1 MSVFYHILIA
11 DPISKKGIAE
21 LQASAQ
27 LIVDEKYGLKEDEL
41 ARVIADYD
49 GVIVRSQTK
58 ITRKV
63 IEAGKKLKVIGRAG
77 VGIDNVDVD
86 AATEK
91 GIVVMNTPG
100 GNTIATAEHTFSLLL
115 ALARNVAQA
124 HASMQLGEWK
134 RKNFE
139 GIELYGKILGI
150 IGLGRVGM
158 EVAKRAL
165 AFGMKVKCFDP
176 YLSPTKVKNLQV
188 ELVNSLDELFQDI
201 DFLSLHVPLTQ
212 ETEGIINKDNL
223 KKCKRGIR
231 IINCA
236 RGGLIRI
243 ADLEELLKSG
253 WVAGAALD
261 VYEPE
266 PPPADFPLRGLPNV
280 VLTPHLA
287 ASTIEAQ
294 ENVGTEIAAMVI
306 DVLCHNIIRNAVN
319 VPSVD
324 PKILSILR
332 PYMALGE
339 KLGIFMSQW
348 VVNRIDSLTIYF
360 SGKVNE
366 YDTSPITR
374 AVLKGFLRKVA
385 GKEVNEVNVI
395 FLINTLGIDVKEV
408 KMSSAGEFAE
418 IIGIE
423 AKTDGHTYQA
433 ASTFYGRSHRL
444 VQLNFNP
451 IEASMEGI
459 LLLLE
464 NKDRPGIVG
473 KVGTI
478 LGEHSINI
486 AAMSLARAKA
496 GEKAISILNLD
507 NIPSPDILVKIRNIE
522 DIYNVQLISL

>member
-1 MSVFYHILIA
+1 MSNIYHILIA
-11 DPISKKGIAE
+11 DQISKKGIAE
-21 LQASAQ
+21 LRSVAQ
-27 LIVDEKYGLKEDEL
+27 FKIDEKYGLKENEL
-41 ARVIADYD
+41 SQIIADYD
-49 GVIVRSQTK
+49 AVIVRSQTK

-63 IEAGKKLKVIGRAG
+63 IESGKKLKVIGRAG

-86 AATEK
+86 AATEH

-100 GNTIATAEHTFSLLL
+100 GNTIATAEHTLSLLL
-115 ALARNVAQA
+115 ALARNVPQA
-124 HASMQLGEWK
+124 HVSMQLGEWK

-139 GIELYGKILGI
+139 GIELYGKVLGI
-150 IGLGRVGM
+150 LGLGRVGR

-176 YLSPTKVKNLQV
+176 YLSPTKVKNLQI
-188 ELVNSLDELFQDI
+188 ELVNSLDELFPAI
-201 DFLSLHVPLTQ
+201 DFLSLHAPLTA
-212 ETEGIINKDNL
+212 ETEGIINKENL
-223 KKCKRGIR
+223 KKCKQGIR

-236 RGGLIRI
+236 RGGLICV
-243 ADLEELLKSG
+243 ADLAEFLKSG

-280 VLTPHLA
+280 ILTPHLA
-287 ASTIEAQ
+287 ASTVEAQ
-294 ENVGTEIAAMVI
+294 ENVGTEIAVMI
-306 DVLCHNIIRNAVN
+306 TDVLCHNIIRNAVN
-319 VPSVD
+319 MPSID
-324 PKILSILR
+324 PKVLSILS

-348 VVNRIDSLTIYF
+348 IVDRIDTLNIYY
-360 SGKVNE
+360 SGRANE

-374 AVLKGFLRKVA
+374 AVLKGLLRKVA
-385 GKEVNEVNVI
+385 GKEVNEVNVM
-395 FLINTLGIDVKEV
+395 FLINTLGIEVQEV
-408 KMSSAGEFAE
+408 KMSSGGEFTE

-423 AKTDGHTYQA
+423 AKTDEQTYQA
-433 ASTFYGRSHRL
+433 ASTFYGKSHRL

-478 LGEHSINI
+478 LGEHNINI

-496 GEKAISILNLD
+496 KEKAISILNLD
-507 NIPSPDILVKIRNIE
+507 NVPPSEVLEQIRKVE
-522 DIYNVQLISL
+522 DIYNVRLISV

>member
-1 MSVFYHILIA
+1 MTIPYHILIA
-11 DPISKKGIAE
+11 DPISKKGILE
-21 LQASAQ
+21 LEASGQ
-27 LIVDEKYGLKEDEL
+27 IRIDEKYGLKEPDLLSIISE
-41 ARVIADYD
+41 YD

-63 IEAGKKLKVIGRAG
+63 LEAGKKLKVIGRAG
-77 VGIDNVDVD
+77 VGIDNVDVE
-86 AATEK
+86 AATEN

-115 ALARNVAQA
+115 ALARNVPQA
-124 HASMQLGEWK
+124 HASMQRGEWK

-139 GIELYGKILGI
+139 GIELFGKVLGI

-188 ELVNSLDELFQDI
+188 ELVNNLEELFFDL
-201 DFLSLHVPLTQ
+201 DFLSLHVPLTS
-212 ETEGIINKDNL
+212 ETEGIINKENL
-223 KKCKRGIR
+223 KKCKQGIR
-231 IINCA
+231 LINCA

-243 ADLEELLKSG
+243 EDLLELLKSG

-261 VYEPE
+261 VYDPE

-280 VLTPHLA
+280 ILTPHLA
-287 ASTIEAQ
+287 ASTVEAQ
-294 ENVGTEIAAMVI
+294 ENVGTEIASMII
-306 DVLCHNIIRNAVN
+306 DFLCHGIIRNAVN

-324 PKILSILR
+324 PKVLSILS

-339 KLGIFMSQW
+339 KLGFFMSQW
-348 VVNRIDSLTIYF
+348 IPNRIDELIIYF
-360 SGKVNE
+360 SGKINE
-366 YDTSPITR
+366 YDTSPLTR
-374 AVLKGFLRKVA
+374 AVLKGYLRKVA
-385 GKEVNEVNVI
+385 GKEVNEVNVM
-395 FLINTLGIDVKEV
+395 FLINTLGITVKEV
-408 KMSSAGEFAE
+408 KMSSAGEFTE
-418 IIGIE
+418 IIGVE
-423 AKTDGHTYQA
+423 AKTDGLVFQA
-433 ASTFYGRSHRL
+433 ASTFYGKSHRL

-478 LGEHSINI
+478 LGEHAVNI

-496 GEKAISILNLD
+496 QEKAISILNLD
-507 NIPSPDILVKIRNIE
+507 NVPSPEVLAQIRNTE
-522 DIYNVQLISL
+522 DIYNVRLISL